1 MQLARLAGLE
11 GLTRSIM
18 VGTVPLAALD
28 ALGSKQ
34 AVSYAFLAGS
44 TMTLAF
50 TLNVG
55 RLERAIGRRTLM
67 SSAIVSLFCAAA
79 LFAFGPA
86 WTFPVAIGLRET
98 HASVFSVCF
107 SLYVMDLIGK
117 TALTAAESRRAV
129 HLAVAWVC
137 GPTLGTWMFGNV
149 HPTAPFLAAMT
160 LAVCLLVYLGRIRL
174 EDQVPAVTHTSP
186 PPSPIASIRRFVG
199 QRNLRIA
206 YVITLVRST
215 FWATLFIYG
224 PLYVV
229 EAGYSSAVAGIFL
242 SVSSATLFVGPF
254 VQRRAASIGVRACI
268 MTGFALMTTG
278 LVGLAVIGDAQPVG
292 IAFWLIGAVGGGI
305 VDVLGNIPFMRLVK
319 PRERG
324 AMTSV
329 FTTWRE
335 VSFLLAPAIAATVL
349 AFGQF
354 WVLYLV
360 LACLTGA
367 ALVVATYL
375 PRRL

>member
-1 MQLARLAGLE
+1 
-11 GLTRSIM
+11 M

-34 AVSYAFLAGS
+34 AVSYAFFAGS
-44 TMTLAF
+44 LLTL
-50 TLNVG
+50 TCTVNVG
-55 RLERAIGRRTLM
+55 RLERSLGRRRLM
-67 SSAIVSLFCAAA
+67 NAAIVSVFAAA
-79 LFAFGPA
+79 VLFAFGPDLA
-86 WTFPVAIGLRET
+86 FPVAIGLRET
-98 HASVFSVCF
+98 HASVFSVCI
-107 SLYVMDLIGK
+107 SLYTMDLIGK
-117 TALTAAESRRAV
+117 ADLTGAESRRML

-137 GPTLGTWMFGNV
+137 GPTIGTWMFDNV
-149 HPTAPFLAAMT
+149 DPNAPFLAAMA
-160 LAVCLLVYLGRIRL
+160 LAVCLFVYARRIRL
-174 EDQVPAVTHTSP
+174 DEQIPVVAHAAA
-186 PPSPIASIRRFVG
+186 PPSPVASIRRFVG
-199 QRNLRIA
+199 QKNLRIS
-206 YVITLVRST
+206 YVITCVRST

-229 EAGYSSAVAGIFL
+229 EAGYSSAAAGVFL
-242 SVSSATLFVGPF
+242 SLSSATLFIGPF
-254 VQRRAASIGVRACI
+254 VQRQATAIGVRACI
-268 MTGFALMTTG
+268 MVGFAFMTTG
-278 LVGLAVIGDAQPVG
+278 MVGLAVIGEAQPVG

-335 VSFLLAPAIAATVL
+335 ISFLLAPGIAAVVL
-349 AFGQF
+349 AFGQI
-354 WVLYLV
+354 WMLYLV

-367 ALVVATYL
+367 AMVTATYL